1 MSEQRKVV
9 DPVRS
14 GKPSLSL
21 EFSAPKSDEQALVL
35 WDTISALEGVSW
47 DFVSMTYGA
56 GGSTR
61 DSSLKVTAEIC
72 DRTDF
77 VVVGHITCVAAP
89 RRGVLDV
96 VTGYQQGGVH
106 NILALRGDPPGDP
119 TAPFAP
125 HPEGFANAT
134 ELVEVLSAQG
144 GIGIGVAAFPEGHP
158 SSPSLEHDA
167 KVLVMKQQAGA
178 QYAITQF
185 FYDIEDYW
193 RLVDLVSQAGGDIP
207 IVPGVLPVT
216 SLSQLPKLAQ
226 LTGSRL
232 PAGLTTALEAVRG
245 EPAEVRKVGMAY
257 TAGLAQ
263 RLLDGGAPGLHF
275 YTLNRSRATLE
286 LCEQLGLT

>member
-1 MSEQRKVV
+1 M
-9 DPVRS
+9 
-14 GKPSLSL
+14 SL
-21 EFSAPKSDEQALVL
+21 EFSAPKDDKQASVL
-35 WDTISALEGVSW
+35 WDTISALQHMEW
-47 DFVSMTYGA
+47 DFVSVTYGA

-61 DSSLKVTAEIC
+61 DSSLRVTAEMC
-72 DRTDF
+72 ERTNF

-96 VTGYQQGGVH
+96 VSGYQGGGVH

-119 TAPFAP
+119 TAAFTP

-134 ELVEVLSAQG
+134 ELVEVLAAQG

-178 QYAITQF
+178 EYAITQF
-185 FYDIEDYW
+185 FYEIEDYR
-193 RLVDLVSQAGGDIP
+193 RLVDLVDRAGGDIP
-207 IVPGVLPVT
+207 IVPGILPVT
-216 SLSQLPKLAQ
+216 SLGQLPRLSQ

-232 PAGLTTALEAVRG
+232 PAGLTAALEAVG
-245 EPAEVRKVGMAY
+245 DDPAEVRKVGIAY

-263 RLLDGGAPGLHF
+263 RLLDDGAPGLHF
-275 YTLNRSRATLE
+275 YTLNRPSATLE
-286 LCEQLGLT
+286 LCHELGLT